1 MKNNILLK
9 INNISKTYFTPNEEI
24 KAIDNISLD
33 IKQGE
38 FIVIVGSSGCG
49 KSTLLSILAGL
60 ENQTQGEIKFNKNDF
75 TVGYMLQQDALFDWL
90 NILDNALLGL
100 KIQKEDNLDNINYV
114 KQLLK
119 TYDLEDF
126 MYKYPKELSGGM
138 KQRVV

>member
-38 FIVIVGSSGCG
+38 FIAIVGSSGCG